1 MLFLLLLFG
10 IVVVGMLEFL
20 CFVEYFDINGVYCLW
35 ISIFMLSFN
44 LCFYFSIIFGFC
56 LMKNFEIFRILVVL
70 YKERNVI

>member
-44 LCFYFSIIFGFC
+44 LCFY
-56 LMKNFEIFRILVVL
+56 LPQTL
-70 YKERNVI
+70 